1 MTNSCE
7 YALFTYFLAGAE
19 GTEGGEGPQQE
30 EGSTAKKVLPDVVVK
45 GGNRWWEEEVT
56 LETVQELM
64 RTKLTPA
71 ERKGSKKRRPRVSL
85 IL

>member
-7 YALFTYFLAGAE
+7 YALLPYFVGDPEGA
-19 GTEGGEGPQQE
+19 EGGEGTQQK

-45 GGNRWWEEEVT
+45 GGNRWWEEEVS
-56 LETVQELM
+56 LEAVQELI

-71 ERKGSKKRRPRVSL
+71 ERKGSKKRRPRVS
-85 IL
+85 